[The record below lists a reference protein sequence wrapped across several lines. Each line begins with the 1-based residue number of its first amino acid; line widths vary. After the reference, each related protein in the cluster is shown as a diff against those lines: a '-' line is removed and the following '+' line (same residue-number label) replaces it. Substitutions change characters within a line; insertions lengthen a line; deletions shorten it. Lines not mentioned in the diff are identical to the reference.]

1 MVLCIHDY
9 EDKEGKIME
18 KMQNKQ
24 KVWSVIL
31 TVYLVCFVFRLLEYF
46 VLRTDKTVFGEAV
59 VHKILGIGV
68 LFLAIRTL
76 QIRGSEIGLCRKHFG
91 NNVIKGLGFGIAT
104 FVLAYGAEVVLQMI
118 KGNFD
123 SLQVYVSTYAV
134 DGNVGNR
141 TAWIFFLICILGNV
155 INVVM
160 EEGIF
165 RGLFGKVLER
175 KYSFIVSAFFAS
187 ILFGVWHV
195 VGPVRNYFDGTMSMG
210 GMIANS
216 LMLVGTSALV
226 GFKFALLTKMT
237 GDLAMAMGDH
247 FVNNTIVN
255 LLHVVSKTGADE
267 LMTVRLTIAQ
277 SVSCVMVLVYYLVK
291 CHKKE

>member
-1 MVLCIHDY
+1 
-9 EDKEGKIME
+9 ME
-18 KMQNKQ
+18 KIQKKQ
-24 KVWSVIL
+24 KVWRIVL
-31 TVYLVCFVFRLLEYF
+31 TVYLSCFAFRLLEYF
-46 VLRTDKTVFGEAV
+46 VLRTDKTAIGEAV
-59 VHKILGIGV
+59 VHKMIGIGV
-68 LFLAIRTL
+68 LFLAIWML
-76 QIRGSEIGLCRKHFG
+76 QIRGNEIGLWGKRFWH
-91 NNVIKGLGFGIAT
+91 NAIKGLGFGIAT
-104 FVLAYGAEVVLQMI
+104 FVLAYGAEVFLQI
-118 KGNFD
+118 ITGNFD
-123 SLQVYVSTYAV
+123 SIQVYVSTYAV
-134 DGNVGNR
+134 DGNEGNR
-141 TAWIFFLICILGNV
+141 TAWIFFLICIIGNV

-165 RGLFGKVLER
+165 RGLFAKVLER
-175 KYSFIVSAFFAS
+175 KYSFIVAAIFAS
-187 ILFGVWHV
+187 VLFGVWHV
-195 VGPVRNYFDGTMSMG
+195 VGPVRNYCDGTMSMG

-237 GDLAMAMGDH
+237 GNLAMAMGDH

-277 SVSCVMVLVYYLVK
+277 SVSCIVVLVYYLLK